1 MSRRP
6 LTDARLAEIEARMT
20 PLQRAEIELAKRAV
34 DYTMAMSTAGDEP
47 TDETIA
53 ADLAHRRA
61 AIAYVVEEL
70 RAYGKDTEWTERK
83 LREISESIS

>member
-1 MSRRP
+1 M
-6 LTDARLAEIEARMT
+6 TAAEEAAIEAALT
-20 PLQRAEIELAKRAV
+20 TLQRAELDLSKRAI
-34 DYTMAMSTAGDEP
+34 DLTRATALAGDLP
-47 TDETIA
+47 DAGMVA

-70 RAYGKDTEWTERK
+70 RAYGKDTEWVTQK